1 MYMATRRE
9 FPALARRRRFLE
21 QEVYTY
27 DKYLRSNSDQDP
39 ASQNKAAIDAEQNS
53 EELDELEYV
62 LRFMDRLTNGYH
74 LTRPQWLL
82 LIVSIML
89 AILLAA
95 GAILL

>member
-9 FPALARRRRFLE
+9 FPALRRRRHYLE

-27 DKYLRSNSDQDP
+27 DKYLRSASDQDP
-39 ASQNKAAIDAEQNS
+39 ASQNKAAIDAERNS

>member
-9 FPALARRRRFLE
+9 FPALARRRRYLE

-27 DKYLRSNSDQDP
+27 DKFLRSGTNQDP

-62 LRFMDRLTNGYH
+62 LRFMERLANGYH
-74 LTRPQWLL
+74 LSRPQWLL
-82 LIVSIML
+82 LIVLVAL
-89 AILLAA
+89 AIVLAM

>member
-9 FPALARRRRFLE
+9 FPALRRRRHYLE

-27 DKYLRSNSDQDP
+27 DKYLRSASDQDP
-39 ASQNKAAIDAEQNS
+39 ASQNKAAIDAERDS

-74 LTRPQWLL
+74 LSRPQWLL
-82 LIVSIML
+82 LIISIAL
-89 AILLAA
+89 AILLAV
-95 GAILL
+95 GAVIL